1 MCGKR
6 DEWGCLLASKKR
18 RRGNKKDLKE
28 DDFDFILFYWHHD
41 LTKSIYQYPSI
52 STFRLS
58 TYFSLCC
65 ESQNGKK
72 SCYKT

>member
-1 MCGKR
+1 MNGAFYWRWKR
-6 DEWGCLLASKKR
+6 EGEEKINEKEE
-18 RRGNKKDLKE
+18 KDLKE
-28 DDFDFILFYWHHD
+28 DDFDFVLFYWHHD

-65 ESQNGKK
+65 ENQNRKK
-72 SCYKT
+72 KLI